1 MKHEQINYKDIMDFG
16 FTEDYQSDSVYEA
29 QYGFPYSII
38 TLNLTKRIYLDW
50 DKETRLCWIY
60 RIDKEGYIQAKRP
73 IYNLEQLSDTVSF
86 FLEKDKKVS
95 PTESNDNQKLNPQNV
110 YVRVDWP
117 DVQEYQ
123 DQPWFIDEAV
133 LDTDTASSYLIPIDR
148 LNYE

>member
-1 MKHEQINYKDIMDFG
+1 
-16 FTEDYQSDSVYEA
+16 
-29 QYGFPYSII
+29 
-38 TLNLTKRIYLDW
+38 
-50 DKETRLCWIY
+50 
-60 RIDKEGYIQAKRP
+60 
-73 IYNLEQLSDTVSF
+73 VSF